1 MTEPS
6 GLLNPVGPGSLR
18 GQHAAV
24 TGAARGIGAHIA
36 LELARAGAH
45 LTVMDLRD
53 PTDTAETIRA
63 EGGTA
68 TAVPVD
74 VSDRDAVY
82 AAFSEAAVER
92 LDTLVTSAAVYG
104 STTAIDD
111 LTAAEV
117 DQVLDVNI
125 KGTLWSVRAALPA
138 LRVRGGRV
146 VCIGSVAGKIGGV
159 LAGPAYVAS
168 KGGVHAMVKWLAK
181 TEARHGILANGV
193 APGVVDTEMITG
205 QGYKGDYCPLGRL
218 AQPEEIA
225 RVAAFLASPAA
236 SYLTGTV
243 VDVNGGAFM
252 G

>member
-36 LELARAGAH
+36 RELARAGAH
-45 LTVMDLRD
+45 VTVMDLRD
-53 PTDTAETIRA
+53 PTGTAETIRA
-63 EGGTA
+63 EGGSA
-68 TAVPVD
+68 SAVAVD
-74 VSDRDAVY
+74 VSDRDAVH
-82 AAFSEAAVER
+82 AAFSKATVER

-104 STTAIDD
+104 STTPIDD
-111 LTAAEV
+111 LTEDEV

-125 KGTLWSVRAALPA
+125 KGTLWSIRAALPA
-138 LRVRGGRV
+138 LRIRGGRV

-168 KGGVHAMVKWLAK
+168 KGSVHAMVKWLAK
-181 TEARHGILANGV
+181 TEAGHGILANGV

-205 QGYKGDYCPLGRL
+205 LGYQGDYCPLGRL

-236 SYLTGTV
+236 SYLTGTI